1 MRAHGALLLV
11 LAALSA
17 AGCRQTRTAEAE
29 PPKVSS
35 NPARPAATIGVD
47 LYGLK
52 AGEKRAVAAFLKA
65 HADLRMATDADARS
79 PDAGLMRLYGVY
91 HPYFVRGEV
100 NDDGLLDFVLAFVQ
114 RDSPAGSPWFSVVV
128 FSGREGGGFDTGAFL
143 EREVSLANG
152 DLSVDRDSIVITPD
166 TSDDP
171 NRRYRWDAMHRQFKF
186 VSDEDVPADTPPV
199 SRTGFEFR
207 VSSFEWGARS

>member
-11 LAALSA
+11 LATLSA
-17 AGCRQTRTAEAE
+17 AGCRQTKTAEA
-29 PPKVSS
+29 PKVSS
-35 NPARPAATIGVD
+35 NSARPAATVEAD
-47 LYGLK
+47 PYGLK
-52 AGEKRAVAAFLKA
+52 SAEKRAVAEFLKA
-65 HADLRMATDADARS
+65 HADLRMATDSDARS
-79 PDAGLMRLYGVY
+79 PDAGLMRLYGAY
-91 HPYFVRGEV
+91 HPYFVRGDV

-128 FSGREGGGFDTGAFL
+128 FSGREGGGFDAGIFL
-143 EREVSLANG
+143 ERGVSLANG

-171 NRRYRWDAMHRQFKF
+171 NRRYRWDALHRQFGF
-186 VSDEDVPADTPPV
+186 VSDEDVPADTPSV
-199 SRTGFEFR
+199 SRTGFAFR